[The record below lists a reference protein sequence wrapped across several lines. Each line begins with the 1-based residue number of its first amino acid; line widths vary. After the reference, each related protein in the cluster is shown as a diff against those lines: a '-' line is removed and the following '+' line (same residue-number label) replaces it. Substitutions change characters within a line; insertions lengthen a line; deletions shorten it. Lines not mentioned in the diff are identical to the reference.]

1 MFMSEETLVGTP
13 KNNFLGERRLCAKVR
28 RFAVAN
34 QVRFA
39 VANQVTGTISR
50 AGSEDH

>member
-34 QVRFA
+34 QV
-39 VANQVTGTISR
+39 TGTISR